1 VGKADTAYWHRDEQ
15 YDLVIISSWAAPSA
29 SEENIRW
36 TRQFFDAVRPGLSHG
51 VYVND
56 LGDEGAERVRDAYGG
71 NYARLLALKKRYD
84 PTNFFHMNQ
93 NIDPRG

>member
-1 VGKADTAYWHRDEQ
+1 
-15 YDLVIISSWAAPSA
+15 
-29 SEENIRW
+29 
-36 TRQFFDAVRPGLSHG
+36 

-56 LGDEGAERVRDAYGG
+56 LGDEEAERVRDAYGG

-84 PTNFFHMNQ
+84 PTNFFRMNQ